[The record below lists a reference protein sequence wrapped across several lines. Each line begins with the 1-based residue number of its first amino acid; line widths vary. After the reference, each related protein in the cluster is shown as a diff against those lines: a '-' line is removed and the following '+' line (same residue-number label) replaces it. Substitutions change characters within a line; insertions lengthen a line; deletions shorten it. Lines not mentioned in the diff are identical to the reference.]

1 MEETGER
8 EMKKNHHWIVLL
20 ALLSLLALSA
30 PAGAQAAAGQTEE
43 PKSFKDLGFRVPRVP
58 MLSVKPRALS
68 AWLAANPSALILD
81 LRTEEA
87 FRRQHLPG
95 AVNISL
101 EALPARYAEL
111 PMDRPCLLVDEDGTA
126 TLLAGSYLKRK
137 GFRDVVRL
145 FGGMEAWRQY
155 EARKRK

>member
-1 MEETGER
+1 
-8 EMKKNHHWIVLL
+8 MKRTHVWMAVLTVL
-20 ALLSLLALSA
+20 SVLSLSA
-30 PAGAQAAAGQTEE
+30 AAGAQAPAGQTAD
-43 PKSFKDLGFRVPRVP
+43 PKTFKDLGIRVPRVP
-58 MLSVKPRALS
+58 MLSVKPKALP
-68 AWLAANPSALILD
+68 AWLAANQNALILD

-95 AVNISL
+95 AVNL
-101 EALPARYAEL
+101 PLDALPARYAEL
-111 PMDRPCLLVDEDGTA
+111 PLDRPFLLVDEDGTA

-137 GFRDVVRL
+137 GVKDTVRL